1 MIKKIKS
8 LFSGFQKDNIIRLS
22 VKNLDDLKYFNTAKQ
37 IFICFQN
44 QNYKLKL
51 VGGCVRKLITEEKID
66 DMDIAIN
73 IEPEK
78 IKKVLVEQKIKFVE
92 TGITHGTITVLINDF
107 KFEITS
113 LRKDLSTDGR
123 HAKVEFTSNWEQ
135 DAQRRDFTINAIF
148 SDIHGNLYDPFDG
161 KKDLEIGKIKFI
173 GDADK
178 RIKEDYL
185 RILRYIR
192 FFLNYSKISHNEKIR
207 KIIKQNLN
215 GISNISSERLLDEF
229 KKLIN
234 SFGFLR
240 LFKDPFCL
248 ELINLIFPQFKNL
261 DIFKNLNKFAE
272 INIKKVD
279 FVFLISLMLIDNTDN
294 VEYFLFKFNL
304 SSIDKKRIL
313 FLNKFYNKEINK
325 NSFSKNNLW
334 KIFYYNGKQ
343 TLFDLIYFEIFKSK
357 KINKKLIAL
366 LEYFKNKETP
376 VFPVKAVN
384 LMEKYNI
391 PEGKQLG
398 LKLKKIEELWI
409 KNDFTVLD
417 NEIEQI
423 FKN

>member
-1 MIKKIKS
+1 MIDLINKFFSFSKHLNGKPSSFKELKKKKEIKK
-8 LFSGFQKDNIIRLS
+8 LFLAIENYSEDSEIR
-22 VKNLDDLKYFNTAKQ
+22 Y
-37 IFICFQN
+37 
-44 QNYKLKL
+44 
-51 VGGCVRKLITEEKID
+51 VGGCVRKILNNEIVEDIDFAVNLKPEECSAALKE
-66 DMDIAIN
+66 N
-73 IEPEK
+73 N
-78 IKKVLVEQKIKFVE
+78 IKFFE
-92 TGITHGTITVLINDF
+92 IGISHGTIIAVIDSY

-113 LRKDLSTDGR
+113 LRKDLITDGR
-123 HAKVEFTSNWEQ
+123 HAKVAFTTDWQE
-135 DAQRRDFTINAIF
+135 DASRRDFTINAIF

-192 FFLNYSKISHNEKIR
+192 FFLNYSKTDHNDKIR

-229 KKLIN
+229 KKLIISS
-234 SFGFLR
+234 SFLK

-325 NSFSKNNLW
+325 NFFSKNNLW

-343 TLFDLIYFEIFKSK
+343 ALFDLIYFEIFKSK
-357 KINKKLIAL
+357 KINKKLIVL
-366 LEYFKNKETP
+366 LEYFKDKEVP

-398 LKLKKIEELWI
+398 LKLKKIEEQWI

-417 NEIEQI
+417 NEIDQI

>member
-1 MIKKIKS
+1 MIDLINKFFSFSKHLDGKPSSFKELKKKKEIKK
-8 LFSGFQKDNIIRLS
+8 LFLAIENYSEDSEIR
-22 VKNLDDLKYFNTAKQ
+22 Y
-37 IFICFQN
+37 
-44 QNYKLKL
+44 
-51 VGGCVRKLITEEKID
+51 VGGCVRKILNNEIVDDIDFAVNLKPEECSAALKE
-66 DMDIAIN
+66 N
-73 IEPEK
+73 N
-78 IKKVLVEQKIKFVE
+78 IKFFE
-92 TGITHGTITVLINDF
+92 IGISHGTIIAVIDSY

-113 LRKDLSTDGR
+113 LRKDLITDGR
-123 HAKVEFTSNWEQ
+123 HAKVAFTTDWQE
-135 DAQRRDFTINAIF
+135 DASRRDFTINAIF

-173 GDADK
+173 GDADT

-192 FFLNYSKISHNEKIR
+192 FFLNYSKIEHDDKIR

-229 KKLIN
+229 KKLIISS
-234 SFGFLR
+234 SFLK

-325 NSFSKNNLW
+325 NFFSKNNLW

-343 TLFDLIYFEIFKSK
+343 ALFDLIYFEIFKSK

-366 LEYFKNKETP
+366 LEYFKDKEVP

-398 LKLKKIEELWI
+398 LKLKKIEEQWI

>member
-1 MIKKIKS
+1 MIDLINKFFSFSKHLNGKPSSFKELKKKKEIKK
-8 LFSGFQKDNIIRLS
+8 LFLAIENYSEDSEIR
-22 VKNLDDLKYFNTAKQ
+22 Y
-37 IFICFQN
+37 
-44 QNYKLKL
+44 
-51 VGGCVRKLITEEKID
+51 VGGCVRKILNNEIVDDIDFAVNLKPEECSAALKE
-66 DMDIAIN
+66 N
-73 IEPEK
+73 N
-78 IKKVLVEQKIKFVE
+78 IKFFE
-92 TGITHGTITVLINDF
+92 IGISHGTIIAVIDSY

-113 LRKDLSTDGR
+113 LRKDLITDGR
-123 HAKVEFTSNWEQ
+123 HAKVAFTTDWQE
-135 DAQRRDFTINAIF
+135 DASRRDFTINAIF

-192 FFLNYSKISHNEKIR
+192 FFLNYSKTEHNDKIR

-229 KKLIN
+229 KKLIISS
-234 SFGFLR
+234 SFLK

-325 NSFSKNNLW
+325 NFFSKNNLW

-343 TLFDLIYFEIFKSK
+343 ALFDLIYFEIFKSK

-366 LEYFKNKETP
+366 LEYFKDKEVP

-398 LKLKKIEELWI
+398 LKLKKIEEQWI

>member
-1 MIKKIKS
+1 MIDLINKFFSFSKHLDGKPSSFKELKKKKEIKK
-8 LFSGFQKDNIIRLS
+8 LFLAIENYSEDSEIR
-22 VKNLDDLKYFNTAKQ
+22 Y
-37 IFICFQN
+37 
-44 QNYKLKL
+44 
-51 VGGCVRKLITEEKID
+51 VGGCVRKILNNEIVDDID
-66 DMDIAIN
+66 FAVN
-73 IEPEK
+73 LKPKECSAALKENN
-78 IKKVLVEQKIKFVE
+78 IKFFE
-92 TGITHGTITVLINDF
+92 IGISHGTIIAVIDSY

-113 LRKDLSTDGR
+113 LRKDLITDGR
-123 HAKVEFTSNWEQ
+123 HAKVAFTTDWQE
-135 DAQRRDFTINAIF
+135 DASRRDFTINAIF

-192 FFLNYSKISHNEKIR
+192 FFLNYSKTDHNDKIR

-229 KKLIN
+229 KKLIISS
-234 SFGFLR
+234 SFLK

-325 NSFSKNNLW
+325 NFFSKNNLW

-343 TLFDLIYFEIFKSK
+343 ALFDLIYFEIFKSK

-366 LEYFKNKETP
+366 LEYFKDKEVP

-398 LKLKKIEELWI
+398 LKLKKIEEQWI

>member
-1 MIKKIKS
+1 MIDLINKFFSFSKHLDGKPSSFKELKKKKEIKK
-8 LFSGFQKDNIIRLS
+8 LFLAIENYSEDSEIR
-22 VKNLDDLKYFNTAKQ
+22 Y
-37 IFICFQN
+37 
-44 QNYKLKL
+44 
-51 VGGCVRKLITEEKID
+51 VGGCVRKILNNEIVDDIDFAVNLKPEECSAALKE
-66 DMDIAIN
+66 N
-73 IEPEK
+73 N
-78 IKKVLVEQKIKFVE
+78 IKFFE
-92 TGITHGTITVLINDF
+92 IGISHGTIIAVIDSY

-113 LRKDLSTDGR
+113 LRKDLITDGR
-123 HAKVEFTSNWEQ
+123 HAKVAFTTDWQE
-135 DAQRRDFTINAIF
+135 DASRRDFTINAIF

-192 FFLNYSKISHNEKIR
+192 FFLNYSKTDHNDKIR

-229 KKLIN
+229 KKLIISS
-234 SFGFLR
+234 SFLK

-261 DIFKNLNKFAE
+261 DIFKNLNKFSE

-279 FVFLISLMLIDNTDN
+279 FIFLISLMLIDNTDN

-325 NSFSKNNLW
+325 NYFSKNNLW

-343 TLFDLIYFEIFKSK
+343 ALFDLIYFEIFKSK

-366 LEYFKNKETP
+366 LEYFKDKEVP

-398 LKLKKIEELWI
+398 LKLKKIEEQWI

>member
-1 MIKKIKS
+1 MIDLINKFFSFSKHLDSKPSSFKELKKKKEIKK
-8 LFSGFQKDNIIRLS
+8 LFLAIENYSEDSEIR
-22 VKNLDDLKYFNTAKQ
+22 Y
-37 IFICFQN
+37 
-44 QNYKLKL
+44 
-51 VGGCVRKLITEEKID
+51 VGGCVRKILNNEIVDDIDFAVNLKPEECSAALKE
-66 DMDIAIN
+66 N
-73 IEPEK
+73 N
-78 IKKVLVEQKIKFVE
+78 IKFFE
-92 TGITHGTITVLINDF
+92 IGISHGTIIAVIDSY

-113 LRKDLSTDGR
+113 LRKDLITDGR
-123 HAKVEFTSNWEQ
+123 HAKVAFTADWQE
-135 DAQRRDFTINAIF
+135 DASRRDFTINAIF
-148 SDIHGNLYDPFDG
+148 SDIHGNLYDPFNG

-192 FFLNYSKISHNEKIR
+192 FFLNYSKTDHNDKIR

-229 KKLIN
+229 KKLII
-234 SFGFLR
+234 SSRFLK

-279 FVFLISLMLIDNTDN
+279 FIFLISLMLIDNTDN
-294 VEYFLFKFNL
+294 VEYFLFKFNI

-325 NSFSKNNLW
+325 NYFSKNNLW

-343 TLFDLIYFEIFKSK
+343 ALFDLIYFEIFKSK
-357 KINKKLIAL
+357 KVNQKLIAL
-366 LEYFKNKETP
+366 LEYFKDKEVP

-398 LKLKKIEELWI
+398 LKLKKIEEQWI
-409 KNDFTVLD
+409 KNNFIVLD

>member
-1 MIKKIKS
+1 MIDLINKFFSFSKHLDSKPSSFKELKKKKEIKK
-8 LFSGFQKDNIIRLS
+8 LFLAIENYSEDSEIR
-22 VKNLDDLKYFNTAKQ
+22 Y
-37 IFICFQN
+37 
-44 QNYKLKL
+44 
-51 VGGCVRKLITEEKID
+51 VGGCVRKILNNEIVDDIDFAVNLKPEECSAALKE
-66 DMDIAIN
+66 N
-73 IEPEK
+73 N
-78 IKKVLVEQKIKFVE
+78 IKFFE
-92 TGITHGTITVLINDF
+92 IGISHGTIIAVIDSY

-113 LRKDLSTDGR
+113 LRKDLITDGR
-123 HAKVEFTSNWEQ
+123 HAKVAFTADWQE
-135 DAQRRDFTINAIF
+135 DASRRDFTINAIF

-173 GDADK
+173 GDADT

-192 FFLNYSKISHNEKIR
+192 FFLNYSKTDHNDKIR

-229 KKLIN
+229 KKLIISS
-234 SFGFLR
+234 SFLK

-279 FVFLISLMLIDNTDN
+279 FIFLISLMLIDNTDN
-294 VEYFLFKFNL
+294 VEYFLFKFNI

-325 NSFSKNNLW
+325 NFFSKNNLW

-343 TLFDLIYFEIFKSK
+343 ALFDLIYFEIFKSK
-357 KINKKLIAL
+357 KINKKLIVL
-366 LEYFKNKETP
+366 LEYFKDKEVP

-398 LKLKKIEELWI
+398 LKLKKIEEQWI

>member
-1 MIKKIKS
+1 MIDLINKF
-8 LFSGFQKDNIIRLS
+8 FSFS
-22 VKNLDDLKYFNTAKQ
+22 KNLDSKLSSFNELKKKKEIKKLFLA
-37 IFICFQN
+37 IE
-44 QNYKLKL
+44 NYSEDSEIRY
-51 VGGCVRKLITEEKID
+51 VGGCVRKILNNEIVDDIDFAVNLKPEECSAALKE
-66 DMDIAIN
+66 N
-73 IEPEK
+73 N
-78 IKKVLVEQKIKFVE
+78 IKFFE
-92 TGITHGTITVLINDF
+92 IGISHGTIIAVIDSY

-113 LRKDLSTDGR
+113 LRKDLITDGR
-123 HAKVEFTSNWEQ
+123 HAKVAFTTDWHE
-135 DAQRRDFTINAIF
+135 DASRRDFTINAIF

-173 GDADK
+173 GDADT

-192 FFLNYSKISHNEKIR
+192 FFLNYSKIEHDDKIR

-229 KKLIN
+229 KKLIISS
-234 SFGFLR
+234 SFLK

-279 FVFLISLMLIDNTDN
+279 FIFLISLMLIDNTDN
-294 VEYFLFKFNL
+294 VEYFLFKFNI

-325 NSFSKNNLW
+325 NFFSKNNLW

-343 TLFDLIYFEIFKSK
+343 ALFDLIYFEIFKSK

-366 LEYFKNKETP
+366 LEYFKDKEVP

-398 LKLKKIEELWI
+398 LKLKKIEEQWI

-417 NEIEQI
+417 NEIDQI

>member
-1 MIKKIKS
+1 MIDLINKF
-8 LFSGFQKDNIIRLS
+8 FSFS
-22 VKNLDDLKYFNTAKQ
+22 KNLDSKPSSFKELKKKKEIKKLFLA
-37 IFICFQN
+37 IE
-44 QNYKLKL
+44 NYSEDSEIRY
-51 VGGCVRKLITEEKID
+51 VGGCVRKILNNEIVDDIDFAVNLKPEECSAALKE
-66 DMDIAIN
+66 N
-73 IEPEK
+73 N
-78 IKKVLVEQKIKFVE
+78 IKFFE
-92 TGITHGTITVLINDF
+92 IGISHGTIIALIDSY

-113 LRKDLSTDGR
+113 LRKDLITDGR
-123 HAKVEFTSNWEQ
+123 HAKVAFTADWQE
-135 DAQRRDFTINAIF
+135 DASRRDFTINAIF

-192 FFLNYSKISHNEKIR
+192 FFLNYSKTDHNDKIR

-229 KKLIN
+229 KKLIISS
-234 SFGFLR
+234 SFLK

-279 FVFLISLMLIDNTDN
+279 FIFLISLMLIDNTDN
-294 VEYFLFKFNL
+294 VEYFLFKFNI

-325 NSFSKNNLW
+325 NYFSKNNLW

-343 TLFDLIYFEIFKSK
+343 ALFDLIYFEIFKSK

-366 LEYFKNKETP
+366 LEYFKDKEVP

-398 LKLKKIEELWI
+398 LKLKKIEEQWI

-417 NEIEQI
+417 NEIDQI

>member
-1 MIKKIKS
+1 MIDLINKFFSFSKHLDGKPSSFKELKKKKEIKK
-8 LFSGFQKDNIIRLS
+8 LFLAIENYSEDSEIR
-22 VKNLDDLKYFNTAKQ
+22 Y
-37 IFICFQN
+37 
-44 QNYKLKL
+44 
-51 VGGCVRKLITEEKID
+51 VGGCVRKILNNEIVDDIDFAVNLKPEECSAALKE
-66 DMDIAIN
+66 N
-73 IEPEK
+73 N
-78 IKKVLVEQKIKFVE
+78 IKFFE
-92 TGITHGTITVLINDF
+92 IGISHGTIIAVIDSY

-113 LRKDLSTDGR
+113 LRKDLITDGR
-123 HAKVEFTSNWEQ
+123 HAKVAFTADWQE
-135 DAQRRDFTINAIF
+135 DASRRDFTINAIF

-192 FFLNYSKISHNEKIR
+192 FFLNYSKTDHSDKIR

-229 KKLIN
+229 KKLIISS
-234 SFGFLR
+234 SFLK

-279 FVFLISLMLIDNTDN
+279 FIFLISLMLIDNTDN
-294 VEYFLFKFNL
+294 VEYFLFKFNI

-325 NSFSKNNLW
+325 NFFSKNNLW

-343 TLFDLIYFEIFKSK
+343 ALFDLIYFEIFKSK

-366 LEYFKNKETP
+366 LEYFKDKEVP

-398 LKLKKIEELWI
+398 LKLKKIEEQWI

>member
-1 MIKKIKS
+1 MIDLINKFFSFSKHLDGKPSSFKELKKKKEIKK
-8 LFSGFQKDNIIRLS
+8 LFLAIENYSEDSEIR
-22 VKNLDDLKYFNTAKQ
+22 Y
-37 IFICFQN
+37 
-44 QNYKLKL
+44 
-51 VGGCVRKLITEEKID
+51 VGGCVRKILNNEIVDDIDFAVNLKPEECSAALKE
-66 DMDIAIN
+66 N
-73 IEPEK
+73 N
-78 IKKVLVEQKIKFVE
+78 IKFFE
-92 TGITHGTITVLINDF
+92 IGISHGTIIAVIDSY

-113 LRKDLSTDGR
+113 LRKDLITDGR
-123 HAKVEFTSNWEQ
+123 HAKVAFTTDWQE
-135 DAQRRDFTINAIF
+135 DASRRDFTINAIF

-192 FFLNYSKISHNEKIR
+192 FFLNYSKTEHNDKIR

-229 KKLIN
+229 KKLVISS
-234 SFGFLR
+234 SFLK

-248 ELINLIFPQFKNL
+248 ELINLIFSQFKNL

-279 FVFLISLMLIDNTDN
+279 FIFLISLMLIDNTDN
-294 VEYFLFKFNL
+294 VEYFLFKFNI

-325 NSFSKNNLW
+325 NFFSKNNLW

-343 TLFDLIYFEIFKSK
+343 ALFDLIYFEIFKSK

-366 LEYFKNKETP
+366 LEYFKDKEVP

-398 LKLKKIEELWI
+398 LKLKKIEEQWI

>member
-1 MIKKIKS
+1 MIDLINKFFSFSKHLDGKPSSFKELKKKKEIKK
-8 LFSGFQKDNIIRLS
+8 LFLAIENYSEDSEIR
-22 VKNLDDLKYFNTAKQ
+22 Y
-37 IFICFQN
+37 
-44 QNYKLKL
+44 
-51 VGGCVRKLITEEKID
+51 VGGCVRKILNNEIVDDIDFAVNLKPEECSAALKE
-66 DMDIAIN
+66 N
-73 IEPEK
+73 N
-78 IKKVLVEQKIKFVE
+78 IKFIE
-92 TGITHGTITVLINDF
+92 IGISHGTIIALIDSY

-113 LRKDLSTDGR
+113 LRKDLITDGR
-123 HAKVEFTSNWEQ
+123 HAKVAFTADWQE
-135 DAQRRDFTINAIF
+135 DASRRDFTINAIF

-173 GDADK
+173 GDADT

-192 FFLNYSKISHNEKIR
+192 FFLNYSKIEHDDKIR
-207 KIIKQNLN
+207 KIIKQSLN

-229 KKLIN
+229 KKLIISS
-234 SFGFLR
+234 SFLK

-279 FVFLISLMLIDNTDN
+279 FIFLISLMLIDNTDN
-294 VEYFLFKFNL
+294 VEYFLFKFNI

-325 NSFSKNNLW
+325 NYFSKNNLW

-343 TLFDLIYFEIFKSK
+343 ALFDLIYFEIFKSK
-357 KINKKLIAL
+357 KVNQKLIAL
-366 LEYFKNKETP
+366 LEYFKDKEVP

-398 LKLKKIEELWI
+398 LKLKKIEEQWI
-409 KNDFTVLD
+409 KNDFIVLD

>member
-1 MIKKIKS
+1 MIDLINKFFSFSKHLNGKPSSFKELKKKKEIKK
-8 LFSGFQKDNIIRLS
+8 LFLAIENYSEDSEIR
-22 VKNLDDLKYFNTAKQ
+22 Y
-37 IFICFQN
+37 
-44 QNYKLKL
+44 
-51 VGGCVRKLITEEKID
+51 VGGCVRKILNNEIVDDIDFAVNLKPEECSAALKE
-66 DMDIAIN
+66 N
-73 IEPEK
+73 N
-78 IKKVLVEQKIKFVE
+78 IKFFE
-92 TGITHGTITVLINDF
+92 IGISHGTIIAVIDSY

-113 LRKDLSTDGR
+113 LRKDLITDGR
-123 HAKVEFTSNWEQ
+123 HAKVAFTTDWQE
-135 DAQRRDFTINAIF
+135 DASRRDFTINAIF

-192 FFLNYSKISHNEKIR
+192 FFLNYSKTDHSDKIR

-229 KKLIN
+229 KKLIISS
-234 SFGFLR
+234 SFLK

-279 FVFLISLMLIDNTDN
+279 FIFLISLMLIDNTDN
-294 VEYFLFKFNL
+294 VEYFLFKFNI

-325 NSFSKNNLW
+325 NYFSKNNLW

-343 TLFDLIYFEIFKSK
+343 ALFDLIYFEIFKSK

-366 LEYFKNKETP
+366 LEYFKNKEVP

-398 LKLKKIEELWI
+398 LKLKKIEEQWI

-417 NEIEQI
+417 NEIDQI

>member
-1 MIKKIKS
+1 MIDLINKFFSFSKHFDGKPSSFKELKKKKEIKK
-8 LFSGFQKDNIIRLS
+8 LFLAIENYSEDSEIR
-22 VKNLDDLKYFNTAKQ
+22 Y
-37 IFICFQN
+37 
-44 QNYKLKL
+44 
-51 VGGCVRKLITEEKID
+51 VGGCVRKILNNEIVEDIDFAVNLKPEECSAALKE
-66 DMDIAIN
+66 N
-73 IEPEK
+73 N
-78 IKKVLVEQKIKFVE
+78 IKFFE
-92 TGITHGTITVLINDF
+92 IGISHGTIIAVIDSY

-113 LRKDLSTDGR
+113 LRKDLITDGR
-123 HAKVEFTSNWEQ
+123 HAKVAFTTDWQE
-135 DAQRRDFTINAIF
+135 DASRRDFTINAIF

-192 FFLNYSKISHNEKIR
+192 FFLNYSKTDHNDKIR

-229 KKLIN
+229 KKLII
-234 SFGFLR
+234 SSRFLK

-279 FVFLISLMLIDNTDN
+279 FIFLISLMLIDNTDN

-325 NSFSKNNLW
+325 NFFSKNNLW

-343 TLFDLIYFEIFKSK
+343 ALFDLIYFEIFKSK

-366 LEYFKNKETP
+366 LEYFKDKEVP

-398 LKLKKIEELWI
+398 LKLKKIKEQWI
-409 KNDFTVLD
+409 KNDFIVLD

>member
-1 MIKKIKS
+1 MIDLINKFFSFSKHLDGKSSSFKELKKKKEIKK
-8 LFSGFQKDNIIRLS
+8 LFLAIENYSEDSEIR
-22 VKNLDDLKYFNTAKQ
+22 Y
-37 IFICFQN
+37 
-44 QNYKLKL
+44 
-51 VGGCVRKLITEEKID
+51 VGGCVRKVLNNEIVDDIDFAVNLKPEECSAALKE
-66 DMDIAIN
+66 N
-73 IEPEK
+73 N
-78 IKKVLVEQKIKFVE
+78 IKFFE
-92 TGITHGTITVLINDF
+92 IGISHGTIIAVIDSY

-113 LRKDLSTDGR
+113 LRKDLITDGR
-123 HAKVEFTSNWEQ
+123 HAKVAFTKDWQE
-135 DAQRRDFTINAIF
+135 DASRRDFTINAIF

-192 FFLNYSKISHNEKIR
+192 FFLNYSKTEHNDKIR

-229 KKLIN
+229 KKLIISS
-234 SFGFLR
+234 SFLK

-279 FVFLISLMLIDNTDN
+279 FIFLISLMLIDNTDN
-294 VEYFLFKFNL
+294 VEYFLFKFNI

-325 NSFSKNNLW
+325 NFFSKNNLW

-343 TLFDLIYFEIFKSK
+343 ALFDLIYFEIFKSK
-357 KINKKLIAL
+357 KVNQKLIAL
-366 LEYFKNKETP
+366 LEYFKDKEVP

-398 LKLKKIEELWI
+398 LKLKKIEEQWI

-417 NEIEQI
+417 NEIDQI

>member
-1 MIKKIKS
+1 MIDLINKFFSFSKHLDGKPSSFKELKKKKEIKK
-8 LFSGFQKDNIIRLS
+8 LFLAIENYSEDSEIR
-22 VKNLDDLKYFNTAKQ
+22 Y
-37 IFICFQN
+37 
-44 QNYKLKL
+44 
-51 VGGCVRKLITEEKID
+51 VGGCVRKILNNEIVDDIDFAVNLKPEECSAALKE
-66 DMDIAIN
+66 N
-73 IEPEK
+73 N
-78 IKKVLVEQKIKFVE
+78 IKFFE
-92 TGITHGTITVLINDF
+92 IGISHGTIIAVIDSY

-113 LRKDLSTDGR
+113 LRKDLITDGR
-123 HAKVEFTSNWEQ
+123 HAKVAFTTDWQE
-135 DAQRRDFTINAIF
+135 DASRRDFTINAIF

-192 FFLNYSKISHNEKIR
+192 FFLNYSKTDHNDKIR

-229 KKLIN
+229 KKLIISS
-234 SFGFLR
+234 SFLK

-279 FVFLISLMLIDNTDN
+279 FIFLISLMLIDNTDN

-325 NSFSKNNLW
+325 NYFSKNNLW

-343 TLFDLIYFEIFKSK
+343 ALFDLIYFEIFKSK

-366 LEYFKNKETP
+366 LEYFKDKEVP

-398 LKLKKIEELWI
+398 LKLKKIEEQWI

>member
-1 MIKKIKS
+1 MIDLINKFFSFSKQLDGKPSSFKELKKKKEIKK
-8 LFSGFQKDNIIRLS
+8 LFLAIENYSEDSEIR
-22 VKNLDDLKYFNTAKQ
+22 Y
-37 IFICFQN
+37 
-44 QNYKLKL
+44 
-51 VGGCVRKLITEEKID
+51 VGGCVRKILNNEIVDDIDFAVNLKPEECSAALKE
-66 DMDIAIN
+66 N
-73 IEPEK
+73 N
-78 IKKVLVEQKIKFVE
+78 IKFFE
-92 TGITHGTITVLINDF
+92 IGISHGTIIAVIDSY

-113 LRKDLSTDGR
+113 LRKDLITDGR
-123 HAKVEFTSNWEQ
+123 HAKVAFTTDWQE
-135 DAQRRDFTINAIF
+135 DASRRDFTINAIF

-192 FFLNYSKISHNEKIR
+192 FFLNYSKIEHNDKIR

-229 KKLIN
+229 KKLVISS
-234 SFGFLR
+234 SFLK

-279 FVFLISLMLIDNTDN
+279 FIFLISLMLIDNTDN
-294 VEYFLFKFNL
+294 VEYFLFKFNI

-325 NSFSKNNLW
+325 NYFSKNNLW

-343 TLFDLIYFEIFKSK
+343 ALFDLIYFEIFKSK
-357 KINKKLIAL
+357 KVNQKLIAL
-366 LEYFKNKETP
+366 LEYFKDKEVP

-398 LKLKKIEELWI
+398 LKLKKIEEQWI

>member
-1 MIKKIKS
+1 MIDLINKFFSFSKHLDGKPSSFKELKKKKEIKK
-8 LFSGFQKDNIIRLS
+8 LFLAIENYSEDSEIR
-22 VKNLDDLKYFNTAKQ
+22 Y
-37 IFICFQN
+37 
-44 QNYKLKL
+44 
-51 VGGCVRKLITEEKID
+51 VGGCVRKILNNEIVDDIDFAVNLKPEECSAALKE
-66 DMDIAIN
+66 N
-73 IEPEK
+73 N
-78 IKKVLVEQKIKFVE
+78 IKFFE
-92 TGITHGTITVLINDF
+92 IGISHGTIIALIDSY

-113 LRKDLSTDGR
+113 LRKDLITDGR
-123 HAKVEFTSNWEQ
+123 HAKVAFTTDWQE
-135 DAQRRDFTINAIF
+135 DASRRDFTINAIF

-192 FFLNYSKISHNEKIR
+192 FFLNYSKTEHNDKIR

-229 KKLIN
+229 KKLIISS
-234 SFGFLR
+234 SFLK

-279 FVFLISLMLIDNTDN
+279 FIFLISLMLIDNTDN
-294 VEYFLFKFNL
+294 VEYFLFKFNI

-325 NSFSKNNLW
+325 NFFSKNNLW

-343 TLFDLIYFEIFKSK
+343 ALFDLIYFEIFKSK

-366 LEYFKNKETP
+366 LEYFKDKEVP

-398 LKLKKIEELWI
+398 LKLKKIEEQWI

>member
-1 MIKKIKS
+1 MIDLINKFFSFSKHLDGKPSSFKELKKKKKIKK
-8 LFSGFQKDNIIRLS
+8 LFLAIENYSEDSEIR
-22 VKNLDDLKYFNTAKQ
+22 Y
-37 IFICFQN
+37 
-44 QNYKLKL
+44 
-51 VGGCVRKLITEEKID
+51 VGGCVRKILNNEIVDDIDFAVNLKPEECSAALKE
-66 DMDIAIN
+66 N
-73 IEPEK
+73 N
-78 IKKVLVEQKIKFVE
+78 IKFFE
-92 TGITHGTITVLINDF
+92 IGISHGTIIAVIDSY

-113 LRKDLSTDGR
+113 LRKDLITDGR
-123 HAKVEFTSNWEQ
+123 HAKVAFTTDWQE
-135 DAQRRDFTINAIF
+135 DASRRDFTINAIF

-192 FFLNYSKISHNEKIR
+192 FFLNYSKTDHNDKIR

-229 KKLIN
+229 KKLIISS
-234 SFGFLR
+234 SFLK

-325 NSFSKNNLW
+325 NFFSKNNLW

-343 TLFDLIYFEIFKSK
+343 ALFDLIYFEIFKSK

-366 LEYFKNKETP
+366 LEYFKDKEVP

-398 LKLKKIEELWI
+398 LKLKKIEEQWI
-409 KNDFTVLD
+409 KNDFIVLD

>member
-1 MIKKIKS
+1 MIDLINKFFSFSKHLDGKPSSFKELKKKREIKK
-8 LFSGFQKDNIIRLS
+8 LFLAIENYSKDSEIR
-22 VKNLDDLKYFNTAKQ
+22 Y
-37 IFICFQN
+37 
-44 QNYKLKL
+44 
-51 VGGCVRKLITEEKID
+51 VGGCVRKILNNEIVDDIDFAVNLKPEECSAALKE
-66 DMDIAIN
+66 N
-73 IEPEK
+73 N
-78 IKKVLVEQKIKFVE
+78 IKFFE
-92 TGITHGTITVLINDF
+92 IGISHGTIIALIDSY

-113 LRKDLSTDGR
+113 LRKDLITDGR
-123 HAKVEFTSNWEQ
+123 HAKVAFTSDWQE
-135 DAQRRDFTINAIF
+135 DASRRDFTINAIF

-192 FFLNYSKISHNEKIR
+192 FFLNYSKTEHNDKIR

-229 KKLIN
+229 KKLIISS
-234 SFGFLR
+234 SFLK

-294 VEYFLFKFNL
+294 VEYFLFKFNI

-325 NSFSKNNLW
+325 NYFSKNNLW

-343 TLFDLIYFEIFKSK
+343 ALFDLIYFEIFKSK
-357 KINKKLIAL
+357 KINKKLIAQ
-366 LEYFKNKETP
+366 LEYFKDKEVP

-398 LKLKKIEELWI
+398 LKLKKIEEQWI

>member
-1 MIKKIKS
+1 MIDLINKFFSFSKHLDSKPSSFKELKKKKEIKK
-8 LFSGFQKDNIIRLS
+8 LFLAIENYSEDSEIR
-22 VKNLDDLKYFNTAKQ
+22 Y
-37 IFICFQN
+37 
-44 QNYKLKL
+44 
-51 VGGCVRKLITEEKID
+51 VGGCVRKILNNEIVDDIDFAVNLKPEECSAALKE
-66 DMDIAIN
+66 N
-73 IEPEK
+73 N
-78 IKKVLVEQKIKFVE
+78 IKFFE
-92 TGITHGTITVLINDF
+92 IGISHGTIIALIDSY

-113 LRKDLSTDGR
+113 LRKDLITDGR
-123 HAKVEFTSNWEQ
+123 HAKVAFTADWQE
-135 DAQRRDFTINAIF
+135 DASRRDFTINAIF

-173 GDADK
+173 GDADT

-192 FFLNYSKISHNEKIR
+192 FFLNYSKIEHDDKIR

-229 KKLIN
+229 KKLIISS
-234 SFGFLR
+234 SFLK

-279 FVFLISLMLIDNTDN
+279 FIFLISLMLIDNTDN
-294 VEYFLFKFNL
+294 VEYFLFKFNI

-325 NSFSKNNLW
+325 NFFSKNNLW

-343 TLFDLIYFEIFKSK
+343 ALFDLIYFEIFKSK

-366 LEYFKNKETP
+366 LEYFKDKEVP

-398 LKLKKIEELWI
+398 LKLKKIEEQWI

>member
-1 MIKKIKS
+1 MIDLINKF
-8 LFSGFQKDNIIRLS
+8 FSFS
-22 VKNLDDLKYFNTAKQ
+22 KNLDSKPSSFKELKKKKEIKKLFLA
-37 IFICFQN
+37 IE
-44 QNYKLKL
+44 NYSEDSEIRY
-51 VGGCVRKLITEEKID
+51 VGGCVRKILNNEIVDDIDFAVNLKPEECSAALKE
-66 DMDIAIN
+66 N
-73 IEPEK
+73 N
-78 IKKVLVEQKIKFVE
+78 IKFFE
-92 TGITHGTITVLINDF
+92 IGISHGTIIALIDSY

-113 LRKDLSTDGR
+113 LRKDLITDGR
-123 HAKVEFTSNWEQ
+123 HAKVAFTADWQE
-135 DAQRRDFTINAIF
+135 DASRRDFTINAIF

-161 KKDLEIGKIKFI
+161 KKDLEVGKIKFI

-192 FFLNYSKISHNEKIR
+192 FFLNYSKIDHSDKIR

-229 KKLIN
+229 KKLIISS
-234 SFGFLR
+234 SFLK

-279 FVFLISLMLIDNTDN
+279 FIFLISLMLIDNTDN
-294 VEYFLFKFNL
+294 VEYFLFKFNI

-313 FLNKFYNKEINK
+313 FLNKFYNNEINK
-325 NSFSKNNLW
+325 NYFSKNNLW

-343 TLFDLIYFEIFKSK
+343 ALFDLIYFEIFKSK

-366 LEYFKNKETP
+366 LEYFKDKEVP

-398 LKLKKIEELWI
+398 LKLKKIEEQWI

-417 NEIEQI
+417 NEIDQI

>member
-1 MIKKIKS
+1 MIDLINKFFSFSKHLDSKPSSFKELKKKKEIKK
-8 LFSGFQKDNIIRLS
+8 LFLAIENYSEDSEIR
-22 VKNLDDLKYFNTAKQ
+22 Y
-37 IFICFQN
+37 
-44 QNYKLKL
+44 
-51 VGGCVRKLITEEKID
+51 VGGCVRKILNNEIVDDIDFAVNLKPEECSAALKE
-66 DMDIAIN
+66 N
-73 IEPEK
+73 N
-78 IKKVLVEQKIKFVE
+78 IKFFE
-92 TGITHGTITVLINDF
+92 IGISHGTIIAVIDSY

-113 LRKDLSTDGR
+113 LRKDLITDGR
-123 HAKVEFTSNWEQ
+123 HAKVAFTTDWQE
-135 DAQRRDFTINAIF
+135 DASRRDFTINAIF

-192 FFLNYSKISHNEKIR
+192 FFLNYSKTEHNDKIR

-229 KKLIN
+229 KKLIISS
-234 SFGFLR
+234 SFLK

-279 FVFLISLMLIDNTDN
+279 FIFLISLMLIDNTDN
-294 VEYFLFKFNL
+294 VEYFLFKFNI

-325 NSFSKNNLW
+325 NYFSKNNLW

-343 TLFDLIYFEIFKSK
+343 ALFDLIYFEIFKSK
-357 KINKKLIAL
+357 KVNQKLIAL
-366 LEYFKNKETP
+366 LEYFKDKEVP

-398 LKLKKIEELWI
+398 LKLKKIEEQWI

>member
-1 MIKKIKS
+1 MIDLINKFFSFSKHLDSKPSSFKELKKKKEIKK
-8 LFSGFQKDNIIRLS
+8 LFLAIENYSEDSEIR
-22 VKNLDDLKYFNTAKQ
+22 Y
-37 IFICFQN
+37 
-44 QNYKLKL
+44 
-51 VGGCVRKLITEEKID
+51 VGGCVRKILNNEIVDDIDFAVNLKPEECSAALKE
-66 DMDIAIN
+66 N
-73 IEPEK
+73 N
-78 IKKVLVEQKIKFVE
+78 IKFLQI
-92 TGITHGTITVLINDF
+92 GISHGTIIALIDSY

-113 LRKDLSTDGR
+113 LRKDLITDGR
-123 HAKVEFTSNWEQ
+123 HAKVAFTADWQE
-135 DAQRRDFTINAIF
+135 DASRRDFTINAIF

-192 FFLNYSKISHNEKIR
+192 FFLNYSKTDHNDKTR

-229 KKLIN
+229 KKLIISS
-234 SFGFLR
+234 SFLK

-279 FVFLISLMLIDNTDN
+279 FIFLISLMLIDNTDN
-294 VEYFLFKFNL
+294 VEYFLFKFNI

-325 NSFSKNNLW
+325 NYFSKNNLW

-343 TLFDLIYFEIFKSK
+343 ALFDLIYFEIFKSK

-366 LEYFKNKETP
+366 LEYFKDKEVP

-398 LKLKKIEELWI
+398 LKLKKIEEQWI

>member
-1 MIKKIKS
+1 MIDLINKFFSFSKHFDGKPSSFKELKKKKEIKK
-8 LFSGFQKDNIIRLS
+8 LFLAIENYSEDSEIR
-22 VKNLDDLKYFNTAKQ
+22 Y
-37 IFICFQN
+37 
-44 QNYKLKL
+44 
-51 VGGCVRKLITEEKID
+51 VGGCVRKILNNEIVEDIDFAVNLKPEECSAALKE
-66 DMDIAIN
+66 N
-73 IEPEK
+73 N
-78 IKKVLVEQKIKFVE
+78 IKFFE
-92 TGITHGTITVLINDF
+92 IGISHGTIIAVIDSY

-113 LRKDLSTDGR
+113 LRKDLITDGR
-123 HAKVEFTSNWEQ
+123 HAKVAFTTDWQE
-135 DAQRRDFTINAIF
+135 DASRRDFTINAIF

-192 FFLNYSKISHNEKIR
+192 FFLNYSKTDHNDKIR

-229 KKLIN
+229 KKLII
-234 SFGFLR
+234 SSRFLK

-325 NSFSKNNLW
+325 NFFSKNNLW

-343 TLFDLIYFEIFKSK
+343 ALFDLIYFEIFKSK

-366 LEYFKNKETP
+366 LEYFKDKEVP

-398 LKLKKIEELWI
+398 LKLKKIKEQWI
-409 KNDFTVLD
+409 KNDFIVLD

>member
-1 MIKKIKS
+1 MIDLINKFFSFSKHLDSRPSSFKELKKKKEIKK
-8 LFSGFQKDNIIRLS
+8 LFLAIENYSEDSEIR
-22 VKNLDDLKYFNTAKQ
+22 Y
-37 IFICFQN
+37 
-44 QNYKLKL
+44 
-51 VGGCVRKLITEEKID
+51 VGGCVRKILNNEIVDDIDFAVNLKPEECSAALKE
-66 DMDIAIN
+66 N
-73 IEPEK
+73 N
-78 IKKVLVEQKIKFVE
+78 IKFFE
-92 TGITHGTITVLINDF
+92 IGISHGTIIAVIDSY

-113 LRKDLSTDGR
+113 LRKDLITDGR
-123 HAKVEFTSNWEQ
+123 HAKVAFTSDWQE
-135 DAQRRDFTINAIF
+135 DASRRDFTINAIF

-192 FFLNYSKISHNEKIR
+192 FFLNYSKTEHNDKIR

-229 KKLIN
+229 KKLIISS
-234 SFGFLR
+234 SFLK

-279 FVFLISLMLIDNTDN
+279 FIFLISLMLIDNTDN
-294 VEYFLFKFNL
+294 VEYFLFKFNI

-325 NSFSKNNLW
+325 NFFSKNNLW

-343 TLFDLIYFEIFKSK
+343 ALFDLIYFEIFKSK

-366 LEYFKNKETP
+366 LEYFKDKEVP

-398 LKLKKIEELWI
+398 LKLKKIEEQWI

>member
-1 MIKKIKS
+1 MIDLINKFFSFSKHLDGKPSSFKELKKKKEIKK
-8 LFSGFQKDNIIRLS
+8 LFLAIENYSEDSEIR
-22 VKNLDDLKYFNTAKQ
+22 Y
-37 IFICFQN
+37 
-44 QNYKLKL
+44 
-51 VGGCVRKLITEEKID
+51 VGGCVRKILNNEIVDDIDFAVNLKPEECSAALKE
-66 DMDIAIN
+66 N
-73 IEPEK
+73 N
-78 IKKVLVEQKIKFVE
+78 IKFFE
-92 TGITHGTITVLINDF
+92 IGISHGTIIAVIDSY

-113 LRKDLSTDGR
+113 LRKDLITDGR
-123 HAKVEFTSNWEQ
+123 HAKVAFTTDWQE
-135 DAQRRDFTINAIF
+135 DASRRDFTINAIF

-173 GDADK
+173 GDADT

-192 FFLNYSKISHNEKIR
+192 FFLNYSKTEHNDKIR

-229 KKLIN
+229 KKLIISS
-234 SFGFLR
+234 SFLK

-279 FVFLISLMLIDNTDN
+279 FIFLISLMLIDNTDN

-325 NSFSKNNLW
+325 NFFSKNNLW

-343 TLFDLIYFEIFKSK
+343 ALFDLIYFEIFKSK

-366 LEYFKNKETP
+366 LEYFKDKEVP

-398 LKLKKIEELWI
+398 LKLKKIEEQWI

>member
-1 MIKKIKS
+1 MIDLINKFFSFSKHLNGKPSSFKELKKIKEIKK
-8 LFSGFQKDNIIRLS
+8 LFLAIENYSEDSEIR
-22 VKNLDDLKYFNTAKQ
+22 Y
-37 IFICFQN
+37 
-44 QNYKLKL
+44 
-51 VGGCVRKLITEEKID
+51 VGGCVRKILNNEIVDDIDFAVNLKPEECSAALKE
-66 DMDIAIN
+66 N
-73 IEPEK
+73 N
-78 IKKVLVEQKIKFVE
+78 IKFFE
-92 TGITHGTITVLINDF
+92 IGISHGTIIALIDSY

-113 LRKDLSTDGR
+113 LRKDLITDGR
-123 HAKVEFTSNWEQ
+123 HAKVAFTSDWQE
-135 DAQRRDFTINAIF
+135 DASRRDFTINAIF

-192 FFLNYSKISHNEKIR
+192 FFLNYSKTEHNDKIR

-229 KKLIN
+229 KKLVISS
-234 SFGFLR
+234 SFLK

-279 FVFLISLMLIDNTDN
+279 FIFLISLMLIDNTDN
-294 VEYFLFKFNL
+294 VEYFLFKFNI

-325 NSFSKNNLW
+325 NYFSKNNLW

-343 TLFDLIYFEIFKSK
+343 ALFDLIYFEIFKSK
-357 KINKKLIAL
+357 KVNQKLIAL
-366 LEYFKNKETP
+366 LEYFKDKEVP

-398 LKLKKIEELWI
+398 LKLKKIEEQWI

>member
-1 MIKKIKS
+1 MIDLINKFFSFSKHLDGKRSSFKELKKKKEIKK
-8 LFSGFQKDNIIRLS
+8 LFLAIENYSEDSEIR
-22 VKNLDDLKYFNTAKQ
+22 Y
-37 IFICFQN
+37 
-44 QNYKLKL
+44 
-51 VGGCVRKLITEEKID
+51 VGGCVRKILNNEIVDDIDFAVNLKPEECSAALKE
-66 DMDIAIN
+66 N
-73 IEPEK
+73 N
-78 IKKVLVEQKIKFVE
+78 IKFFE
-92 TGITHGTITVLINDF
+92 IGISHGTIIAVIDSY

-113 LRKDLSTDGR
+113 LRKDLITDGR
-123 HAKVEFTSNWEQ
+123 HAKVAFTTDWQE
-135 DAQRRDFTINAIF
+135 DASRRDFTINAIF
-148 SDIHGNLYDPFDG
+148 SDVHGNLYDPFDG

-192 FFLNYSKISHNEKIR
+192 FFLNYSKTDHNDKIR

-229 KKLIN
+229 KKLIISSN
-234 SFGFLR
+234 FLK

-325 NSFSKNNLW
+325 NFFSKNNLW

-343 TLFDLIYFEIFKSK
+343 ALFDLIYFEIFKSK
-357 KINKKLIAL
+357 KINKKLIVL
-366 LEYFKNKETP
+366 LKYFKDKEVP

-398 LKLKKIEELWI
+398 LKLKKIEEQWI

>member
-1 MIKKIKS
+1 MIDLINKFFSFSKHLDGKPSSFKELKKKKEIKK
-8 LFSGFQKDNIIRLS
+8 LFLAIENYSEDSEIR
-22 VKNLDDLKYFNTAKQ
+22 Y
-37 IFICFQN
+37 
-44 QNYKLKL
+44 
-51 VGGCVRKLITEEKID
+51 VGGCVRKILNKEIVDDIDFAVNLKPEECSAALKE
-66 DMDIAIN
+66 N
-73 IEPEK
+73 N
-78 IKKVLVEQKIKFVE
+78 IKFFE
-92 TGITHGTITVLINDF
+92 IGISHGTIIAVIDSY

-113 LRKDLSTDGR
+113 LRKDLITDGR
-123 HAKVEFTSNWEQ
+123 HAKVAFTTDWQE
-135 DAQRRDFTINAIF
+135 DASRRDFTINAIF

-229 KKLIN
+229 KKLIISS
-234 SFGFLR
+234 SFLK

-279 FVFLISLMLIDNTDN
+279 FIFLISLMLIDNTDN

-366 LEYFKNKETP
+366 LEYFKDKEVP

-398 LKLKKIEELWI
+398 LKLKKIEEQWI

>member
-1 MIKKIKS
+1 MIDLINKFFSFSKHLDGKPSSFKELKKKKEIKK
-8 LFSGFQKDNIIRLS
+8 LFLAIENYSEDSEIR
-22 VKNLDDLKYFNTAKQ
+22 Y
-37 IFICFQN
+37 
-44 QNYKLKL
+44 
-51 VGGCVRKLITEEKID
+51 VGGCVRKILNNEIVDDIDFAVNLKPEECSAALKE
-66 DMDIAIN
+66 N
-73 IEPEK
+73 N
-78 IKKVLVEQKIKFVE
+78 IKFFE
-92 TGITHGTITVLINDF
+92 IGISHGTIIAVIDSY

-113 LRKDLSTDGR
+113 LRKDLITDGR
-123 HAKVEFTSNWEQ
+123 HAKVAFTTDWQE
-135 DAQRRDFTINAIF
+135 DASRRDFTINAIF

-192 FFLNYSKISHNEKIR
+192 FFLNYSKTDHNDKIR

-229 KKLIN
+229 KKLIISS
-234 SFGFLR
+234 SFLK

-279 FVFLISLMLIDNTDN
+279 FIFLISLMLIDNTDN
-294 VEYFLFKFNL
+294 VEYFLFKFNI

-325 NSFSKNNLW
+325 NYFSKNNLW

-343 TLFDLIYFEIFKSK
+343 ALFDLIYFEIFKSK
-357 KINKKLIAL
+357 KVNQKLIAL
-366 LEYFKNKETP
+366 LEYFKDKEVP

-398 LKLKKIEELWI
+398 LKLKKIEEQWI

>member
-1 MIKKIKS
+1 MIDLINKFFSFSKHLDSKPSSFKELKKKKEIKK
-8 LFSGFQKDNIIRLS
+8 LFLAIENYSEDSEIR
-22 VKNLDDLKYFNTAKQ
+22 Y
-37 IFICFQN
+37 
-44 QNYKLKL
+44 
-51 VGGCVRKLITEEKID
+51 VGGCVRKILNNEIVDDIDFAVNLKPEECSAALKE
-66 DMDIAIN
+66 N
-73 IEPEK
+73 N
-78 IKKVLVEQKIKFVE
+78 IKFFE
-92 TGITHGTITVLINDF
+92 IGISHGTIIAVIDSY

-113 LRKDLSTDGR
+113 LRKDLITDGR
-123 HAKVEFTSNWEQ
+123 HAKVAFTTDWQE
-135 DAQRRDFTINAIF
+135 DASRRDFTINAIF

-192 FFLNYSKISHNEKIR
+192 FFLNYSKTDHNDKIR

-229 KKLIN
+229 KKLIISS
-234 SFGFLR
+234 SFLK

-279 FVFLISLMLIDNTDN
+279 FIFLISLMLIDNTDN

-325 NSFSKNNLW
+325 NFFSKNNLW

-343 TLFDLIYFEIFKSK
+343 ALFDLIYFEIFKSK

-366 LEYFKNKETP
+366 LEYFKDKEVP

-398 LKLKKIEELWI
+398 LKLKKIEEQWI

>member
-1 MIKKIKS
+1 MIDLINKFFSFSKHLDGKPSSFKELKKKKEIKK
-8 LFSGFQKDNIIRLS
+8 LFLAIENYSEDSEIR
-22 VKNLDDLKYFNTAKQ
+22 Y
-37 IFICFQN
+37 
-44 QNYKLKL
+44 
-51 VGGCVRKLITEEKID
+51 VGGCVRKILNNEIVDDIDFAVNLKPEECSAALKE
-66 DMDIAIN
+66 N
-73 IEPEK
+73 N
-78 IKKVLVEQKIKFVE
+78 IKFFE
-92 TGITHGTITVLINDF
+92 IGISHGTIIAVIDSY

-113 LRKDLSTDGR
+113 LRKDLITDGR
-123 HAKVEFTSNWEQ
+123 HAKVAFTSDWQE
-135 DAQRRDFTINAIF
+135 DASRRDFTINAIF

-192 FFLNYSKISHNEKIR
+192 FFLNYSKTEHNDKIR

-229 KKLIN
+229 KKLIISS
-234 SFGFLR
+234 SFLK

-279 FVFLISLMLIDNTDN
+279 FIFLISLMLIDNTDN
-294 VEYFLFKFNL
+294 VEYFLFKFNI

-325 NSFSKNNLW
+325 NYFSKNNLW

-343 TLFDLIYFEIFKSK
+343 ALFDLIYFEIFKSK

-366 LEYFKNKETP
+366 LEYFKDKEVP

-398 LKLKKIEELWI
+398 LKLKKIEEQWI

-417 NEIEQI
+417 NEIDQI